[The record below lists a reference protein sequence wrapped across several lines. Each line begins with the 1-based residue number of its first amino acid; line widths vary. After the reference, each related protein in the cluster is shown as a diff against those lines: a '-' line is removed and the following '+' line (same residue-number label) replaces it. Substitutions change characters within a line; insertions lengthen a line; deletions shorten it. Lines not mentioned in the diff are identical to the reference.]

1 MDSLLTNK
9 NRLSI
14 KFKASQKTEE
24 DIFRTTGDKCLQLS
38 EYVRLEI
45 RKGKLIP
52 PTCPSEPKAHIPI
65 WTLICRPLG
74 WNIQA
79 VFGIGLFSLKSPCT
93 IS

>member
-1 MDSLLTNK
+1 M

-14 KFKASQKTEE
+14 NSKASKKTEE
-24 DIFRTTGDKCLQLS
+24 DLFRTTGDKCLQFS
-38 EYVRLEI
+38 DYVRLEV

-52 PTCPSEPKAHIPI
+52 PTCLSEPKADLPI
-65 WTLICRPLG
+65 WKLICRPLG
-74 WNIQA
+74 WDIQA